1 MNGKLTVFE
10 RRIEM
15 LFMLN
20 SRRKMTVVE
29 FASEFSVSEDT
40 ISRDIVF
47 LSRYAP
53 IYTKSGIGGG
63 VFILDGYNGIPK
75 YLSNEEKSLL
85 ERLAIASD
93 DKDKKIIGRIIYK
106 FSMPK

>member
-1 MNGKLTVFE
+1 
-10 RRIEM
+10 
-15 LFMLN
+15 
-20 SRRKMTVVE
+20 MTVTE
-29 FASEFSVSEDT
+29 FAAEFSVSEDT

-75 YLSNEEKSLL
+75 YLSDEEKDLL
-85 ERLAIASD
+85 DKLVVTLD
-93 DKDKKIIGRIIYK
+93 DKDTKIIQRIIYK